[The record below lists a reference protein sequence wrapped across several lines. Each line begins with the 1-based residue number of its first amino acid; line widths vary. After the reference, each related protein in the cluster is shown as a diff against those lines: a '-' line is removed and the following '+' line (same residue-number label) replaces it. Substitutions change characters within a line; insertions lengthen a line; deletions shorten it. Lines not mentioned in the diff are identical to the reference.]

1 MNNKILLIKL
11 GALGDVIS
19 FSPIPSLIKQCLPS
33 SRIDHLVYNYASEIS
48 QSNSEIVNTIS
59 LNPNLSFFRKFFE
72 FIRLVLHLRQ
82 QKYHYVFIFHRSFAL
97 QFFAF
102 IIRGKFIYG
111 FKSKFNF
118 FLSNHIEYD
127 SNVNTTVLQARLIC
141 DSLKLIYSNPPLL
154 NYEFDI
160 SKIHAPLKLP
170 AKYICLCLGAGNLH
184 AHGDNKIWPLI
195 YFAEIINSINI
206 PFVIIGKG
214 DLDAKLSNELTKF
227 INNSSKIISIV
238 NVTNLNETAY
248 VLKNSLFYIGNDS
261 SMGYLSCSVG
271 THSFILYGPTQIS
284 AFLPF
289 SNFAHGIES
298 PVICSPCYDPFLA
311 HRSVMYTCTNNLCMK
326 SITPKMV
333 IDRINTVLRIDINR
347 DFPIGIDA

>member
-160 SKIHAPLKLP
+160 SNI
-170 AKYICLCLGAGNLH
+170 N
-184 AHGDNKIWPLI
+184 
-195 YFAEIINSINI
+195 EINSC
-206 PFVIIGKG
+206 
-214 DLDAKLSNELTKF
+214 KLSYDNFIEIAKGLTR
-227 INNSSKIISIV
+227 
-238 NVTNLNETAY
+238 
-248 VLKNSLFYIGNDS
+248 
-261 SMGYLSCSVG
+261 
-271 THSFILYGPTQIS
+271 
-284 AFLPF
+284 
-289 SNFAHGIES
+289 IE
-298 PVICSPCYDPFLA
+298 PNQAPFLIIYREDDYWISCR
-311 HRSVMYTCTNNLCMK
+311 HFRFK
-326 SITPKMV
+326 E
-333 IDRINTVLRIDINR
+333 DIR
-347 DFPIGIDA
+347 EIHMSA